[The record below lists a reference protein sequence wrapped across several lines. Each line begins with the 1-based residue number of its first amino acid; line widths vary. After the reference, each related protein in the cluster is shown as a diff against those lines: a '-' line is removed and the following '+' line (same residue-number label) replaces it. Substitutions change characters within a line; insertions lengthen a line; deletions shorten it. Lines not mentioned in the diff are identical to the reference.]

1 MKKRSFAYGAIMLA
15 VCSIL
20 AKLLGGVYRIAL
32 TSALGAE
39 GIGYYQLV
47 FPFFA
52 LVLAISSNAIPVS
65 YTHLTLPTIA

>member
-1 MKKRSFAYGAIMLA
+1 MKKRSFAYGAIILA

-39 GIGYYQLV
+39 GIFRVGFGNQQQRYTGYAV
-47 FPFFA
+47 KTDFRRTRA
-52 LVLAISSNAIPVS
+52 K
-65 YTHLTLPTIA
+65 